1 MKSLI
6 AILEKYSTKKSILIL
21 LVLNLIFPTIIFPLF
36 HGSPDNIPLDL
47 QFSYTPE
54 KAYQLLA
61 QFSAEELKVY
71 RVLELTGDVIYPL
84 VYGFFLSLLIFK
96 LRKKPLLALI
106 PLLAI
111 VADLFENTGI
121 VLMISSLP
129 KQLNA
134 VASIT
139 SIFSSLKWSLI
150 VISILLIV
158 IFGVQRLFLNKKAN

>member
-1 MKSLI
+1 MKSLT

-21 LVLNLIFPTIIFPLF
+21 LVINLIFPTIIFPLF

-61 QFSAEELKVY
+61 QFSAEELKMY
-71 RVLELTGDVIYPL
+71 RILELTGDVIYPI

-96 LRKKPLLALI
+96 FRKNSLLVLI

-121 VLMISSLP
+121 VILISSLP
-129 KQLNA
+129 KQLNTI
-134 VASIT
+134 ASIT
-139 SIFSSLKWSLI
+139 SVFSTLKWSLI
-150 VISILLIV
+150 FISILLIV

>member
-1 MKSLI
+1 MKSLT
-6 AILEKYSTKKSILIL
+6 AIFEKYSTKKSILIL
-21 LVLNLIFPTIIFPLF
+21 LVINLIFPTIIFPLF

-61 QFSAEELKVY
+61 QFSAEDLKTYQIV
-71 RVLELTGDVIYPL
+71 ELTVDVVYPL
-84 VYGFFLSLLIFK
+84 LYGFFLSLLIFQF
-96 LRKKPLLALI
+96 RKNYVLAI
-106 PLLAI
+106 VPLLAI
-111 VADLFENTGI
+111 LADLFENTGI
-121 VLMISSLP
+121 VVLISSLP
-129 KQLNA
+129 KQLNT